1 MRGNECYFA
10 IRFPAMKKSATLPA
24 AGLRL
29 LLIDDNSM
37 GLLARKVVLEEQ
49 GYQVTTCNRPQQA
62 LREFESAVFDIVVT
76 DYRMPDMDGV
86 ELIAAL
92 RSVRPVPV
100 VLLSSMVEVF
110 GLNEANTGADAV
122 VAKNNHEIAN
132 MLRAVNRLALK
143 KPAGS
148 QGSKRLTRKNVV

>member
-1 MRGNECYFA
+1 MRK
-10 IRFPAMKKSATLPA
+10 PSTPPA

-29 LLIDDNSM
+29 LLIDDNSR

-49 GYQVTTCNRPQQA
+49 GYRVTACTRPDQA
-62 LREFESAVFDIVVT
+62 LREFEANAFDIVVT
-76 DYRMPDMDGV
+76 DYRMPDMNGV
-86 ELIAAL
+86 ELTSAL
-92 RSVRPVPV
+92 RAIRPVPV
-100 VLLSSMVEVF
+100 VLLSSMVEIV

-143 KPAGS
+143 KPAAS
-148 QGSKRLTRKNVV
+148 QGAKRAARKKAV